1 MVLSEQP
8 MVQILQNQLGRTTRM
23 VSRSLLE
30 SGTFLEMLMINRVND
45 QWSGRGV
52 SCSTYGR
59 SYRFFS
65 SFATIFEVP
74 VTVQAPLAV
83 EVKLLEL
90 QSVRLA
96 IQAEKIQ
103 LDAKIRLYSL
113 RS

>member
-1 MVLSEQP
+1 
-8 MVQILQNQLGRTTRM
+8 M

-52 SCSTYGR
+52 GYSTYGR
-59 SYRFFS
+59 SHCFFS
-65 SFATIFEVP
+65 CFATIFEVP
-74 VTVQAPLAV
+74 VTVQAPLVV
-83 EVKLLEL
+83 EVKPLEL

-96 IQAEKIQ
+96 IQAEKFLQ